1 MHPPEEQVPATP
13 ARPAGQLHPLA
24 EAVIAAVSEHFR
36 QGNGGKPGAAEE
48 ARRCM
53 LAQFA
58 QIGLSPEWLARLR
71 LVLP

>member
-1 MHPPEEQVPATP
+1 
-13 ARPAGQLHPLA
+13 LHPLA

-48 ARRCM
+48 ARRRM

>member
-24 EAVIAAVSEHFR
+24 EAVIAAVAEHFR
-36 QGNGGKPGAAEE
+36 QGNGGKPAAAEE
-48 ARRCM
+48 ARRRM

-58 QIGLSPEWLARLR
+58 QIGLSPEYVARIAMVLR
-71 LVLP
+71 